1 MAGSDTNFIKPIR
14 QKIPT
19 MTESEEILWIGG
31 PTSRSM
37 FGRYMLGGSIL
48 ATYLIFWWANVVD
61 RPTGEG
67 QLAFIVK
74 STHLFAD
81 LTGVVGLFATLL
93 ILAKFIH
100 FQNGPMSGKW
110 TLMWTVLSASAPIFW
125 TGVETGF
132 DVAGI
137 INSEASTTP
146 AFSEGH
152 YLLLG
157 AFFSFTMISISAI
170 YQRSFTYA
178 ITNKRIHLIK
188 KFMYVDA
195 SSQSIGYDR
204 IENLIVDTTV
214 VGRLLRFGTIQ
225 ILTASGLNVGSES
238 ASASAGIAGDPSMSD
253 SGDNSKKLLSRIG
266 LVISFKRSRPKAIN
280 TPESCIYGI
289 HSPENIHQ
297 LINQA
302 SDEFKQNSGE

>member
-1 MAGSDTNFIKPIR
+1 
-14 QKIPT
+14 
-19 MTESEEILWIGG
+19 
-31 PTSRSM
+31 
-37 FGRYMLGGSIL
+37 
-48 ATYLIFWWANVVD
+48 
-61 RPTGEG
+61 
-67 QLAFIVK
+67 
-74 STHLFAD
+74 
-81 LTGVVGLFATLL
+81 
-93 ILAKFIH
+93 
-100 FQNGPMSGKW
+100 
-110 TLMWTVLSASAPIFW
+110 
-125 TGVETGF
+125 
-132 DVAGI
+132 
-137 INSEASTTP
+137 
-146 AFSEGH
+146 
-152 YLLLG
+152 LG

-253 SGDNSKKLLSRIG
+253 SGDNGKKLLSRIG